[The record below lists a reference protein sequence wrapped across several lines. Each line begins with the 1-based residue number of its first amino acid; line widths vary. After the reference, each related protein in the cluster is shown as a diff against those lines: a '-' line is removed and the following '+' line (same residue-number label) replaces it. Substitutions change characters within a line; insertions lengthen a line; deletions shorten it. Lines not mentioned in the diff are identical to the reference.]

1 MLKITLAN
9 GNEFEVL
16 GDTACYPSMS
26 TTARSYMEIHMREN
40 EMPMELFY
48 ALMTDAEATKK
59 IVIQN
64 IDVRQP
70 EKEYTNNWVLFITI
84 SGGSVFAG
92 LGLQDYAGIR
102 AGMRICAVCR

>member
-70 EKEYTNNWVLFITI
+70 EKSTPTFIRT
-84 SGGSVFAG
+84 SH
-92 LGLQDYAGIR
+92 IR
-102 AGMRICAVCR
+102 AQLANSA